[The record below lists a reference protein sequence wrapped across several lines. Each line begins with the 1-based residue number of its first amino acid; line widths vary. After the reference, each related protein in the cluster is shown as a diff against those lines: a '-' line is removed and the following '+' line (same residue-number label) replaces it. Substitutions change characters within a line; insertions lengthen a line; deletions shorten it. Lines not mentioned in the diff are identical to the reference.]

1 MTPHDAAANQRPPH
15 DPSHAASPPA
25 DAPSAAP
32 SPGTSSPATTSVP
45 DAIAALRG
53 EIRGQVLTPDSPGYT
68 TAVLGWNRA
77 QAHRPAVV
85 VVAADAGDVAAALR
99 QAAACGLGV
108 GVLSTGHGAVAAV
121 DGLLLVTS
129 GLTELS
135 VDPTSGTA
143 RVGAGC
149 TWDVVLAAAQE
160 HGLAPQLGSSVTV
173 GAVGFTL
180 GGGLGWLSRRY
191 GAACDGV
198 RSFDVVTPDGQQ
210 VRAAADEHAEL
221 FAALR
226 GGGGGAL
233 GVVTAMEIEL
243 HPLTEVYAGNLF
255 YPAEAAA
262 EVAGRY
268 AAWVSDAPA
277 ELTSSLVF
285 MNFPPIPDVPEPLRG
300 HSFLI
305 VRGCWCGELAAGR
318 RLMDEWR
325 RLAPPMIDLWDE
337 LPFSEAATISN
348 DPVEPMPCV
357 DVGAW
362 LDGFDAST
370 AEAVAAHTYPNG
382 GPPPVMFT
390 EVRHLGGAVAT
401 NDRSQSSMGHRDRE
415 FLLHSIAIP
424 MDPADGVRATP
435 GQQALMAAIAD
446 RLGVGTYHNFLDG
459 EARREATPTSVDEA
473 ARPRLRALQ
482 EQLDPSGLLRYG
494 VDHRA

>member
-1 MTPHDAAANQRPPH
+1 MTLHDTDPHTPTPAPGSTPGAAL
-15 DPSHAASPPA
+15 
-25 DAPSAAP
+25 
-32 SPGTSSPATTSVP
+32 SVP
-45 DAIAALRG
+45 EAVAALRS

-77 QAHRPAVV
+77 QTHRPTVV
-85 VVAADAGDVAAALR
+85 VVAADAGDVATALR
-99 QAAACGLGV
+99 LADAGGLGV
-108 GVLSTGHGAVAAV
+108 GILSTGHGAVAAV

-135 VDPTSGTA
+135 VDPARGTA
-143 RVGAGC
+143 RIGAGC
-149 TWDVVLAAAQE
+149 TWETVLAAAQE

-191 GAACDGV
+191 GAACDAV
-198 RSFDVVTPDGQQ
+198 RSFDVVTPDGQL
-210 VRAAADEHAEL
+210 VRAAADEHAEQ

-243 HPLTEVYAGNLF
+243 HPLTEVYAGSLF

-268 AAWVSDAPA
+268 AAWVTDAPV

-285 MNFPPIPDVPEPLRG
+285 MTFPPIPDVPEPLRG

-305 VRGCWCGELAAGR
+305 VRGCWCGDLATGR

-325 RLAPPMIDLWDE
+325 QLAPPMIDLWDD

-357 DVGAW
+357 DLGGW
-362 LDGFDAST
+362 LDGFDTTT
-370 AEAVAAHTYPNG
+370 AAAVAAHTFPDG

-390 EVRHLGGAVAT
+390 EVRHLGGAVAS
-401 NDRSQSSMGHRDRE
+401 NDRSRSSMGHRERE

-424 MDPADGVRATP
+424 MDPAEGVRATP
-435 GQQALMAAIAD
+435 GQQALMAAIAP

-459 EARREATPTSVDEA
+459 EARRKATSTSVDEA
-473 ARPRLRALQ
+473 TRPGLRALQ

-494 VDHRA
+494 VDHRG